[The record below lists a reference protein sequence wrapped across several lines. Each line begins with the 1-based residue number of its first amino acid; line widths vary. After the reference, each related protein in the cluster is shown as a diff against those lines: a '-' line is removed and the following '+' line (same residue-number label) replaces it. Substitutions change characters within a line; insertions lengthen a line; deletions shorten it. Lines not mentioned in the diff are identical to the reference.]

1 MKALNILNIIGNPIV
16 INALVKPRTAA
27 LKTSTGRR
35 MGGKPKI
42 VKGARG
48 TIELSEEK
56 EPPTLDSIRELERLL

>member
-1 MKALNILNIIGNPIV
+1 
-16 INALVKPRTAA
+16 
-27 LKTSTGRR
+27 

-56 EPPTLDSIRELERLL
+56 EPPTLDSIRELERLLQVENQTLLLWKPAPD